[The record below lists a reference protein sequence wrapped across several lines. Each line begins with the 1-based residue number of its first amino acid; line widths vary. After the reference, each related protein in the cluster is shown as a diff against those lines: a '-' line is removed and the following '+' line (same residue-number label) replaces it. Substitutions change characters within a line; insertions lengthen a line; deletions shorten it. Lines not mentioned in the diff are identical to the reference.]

1 MAVPRFF
8 ALIVAILTAA
18 YFGLGLARA
27 DLNPIGAAIMLL
39 GALLLFV
46 AAARKGV
53 TPRWRWTIAWLWV
66 AFTILCVA
74 ALGAMVALDGGM
86 REKAMALI
94 LFFTGCG
101 FGARSLWQ
109 AGRRKR
115 HRWDGYF
122 DK

>member
-8 ALIVAILTAA
+8 ALIVGVLTAA
-18 YFGLGLARA
+18 YFGIGLARG
-27 DLNPIGAAIMLL
+27 DLNPVGAGIMLL
-39 GALLLFV
+39 AALLLFL
-46 AAARKGV
+46 ASARKGA

-66 AFTILCVA
+66 AFTVLCVF
-74 ALGAMVALDGGM
+74 ALGAMLALEGGM
-86 REKAMALI
+86 REKAMALL
-94 LFFTGCG
+94 LFCTGCG
-101 FGARSLWQ
+101 FSARSLWQ